1 MVLFN
6 FFAVIVIFPAMIVID
21 RSRRKSGKYDLL
33 CCIERLVHVFIIV
46 IKLSALPK
54 NASAKLISAK
64 MFLSLFSNLD
74 SPFLFNN

>member
-33 CCIERLVHVFIIV
+33 CCIERLVHVFMHYSCKIV
-46 IKLSALPK
+46 SFTKECFSKTHFCK
-54 NASAKLISAK
+54 NVLE
-64 MFLSLFSNLD
+64 
-74 SPFLFNN
+74 PVQ